1 MLLWIRAIKS
11 EKSIPRLERT
21 TIEKIELCVR
31 VVPTIIGRRGIKKT
45 LVTNTDGTWPAK
57 IYRLFSPNTLKIF
70 FMIGILL
77 IGKEIIAKI
86 KKPSTASTYIRSAF
100 L

>member
-45 LVTNTDGTWPAK
+45 LVTNTDGT
-57 IYRLFSPNTLKIF
+57 
-70 FMIGILL
+70 
-77 IGKEIIAKI
+77 
-86 KKPSTASTYIRSAF
+86 
-100 L
+100 